1 MKELLPRLRGLS
13 WNGQRSLT
21 YRIISSTESG
31 TNGTEPLALSDDP
44 EVALQEYIAHLQQ
57 HDRHPSFCT
66 WLKSTIAVGRNG
78 DTLGTPVAVSDWLDP
93 ETRRDTV
100 IKDKVVLITG
110 GAQGF
115 GLALA
120 TGMAAAEA
128 QVILADRNIAGASRE
143 ADLLNRRF
151 QREVASAV
159 AVDVTDE
166 ASVAQMV
173 QEIVSRY
180 GGMDVVISNAG
191 VLRAGS
197 VQELSLADFRLVT
210 DVNYTGFFIVAKH
223 TAPILVQQS
232 QSARTHN
239 RPPWYGDIIEINSK
253 SGLAGSNKN
262 GAYAGSKF
270 GGIGLVQSFALEL
283 VAHNI
288 KVNAICPGNFLDGP
302 LWSDPETGLFVQYLK
317 AGKVPGA
324 TSIAEV
330 RAYYESRVPMGRGC
344 SGEDVLKA
352 LLYVIEQTYETGQA
366 VPVTG
371 GQEMLR

>member
-1 MKELLPRLRGLS
+1 MMVQLLPQLRGLS
-13 WNGQRSLT
+13 WNGHCSLT
-21 YRIISSTESG
+21 YRVVTAAADGNS
-31 TNGTEPLALSDDP
+31 PLMLSKDIQT
-44 EVALQEYIAHLQQ
+44 ALQEYAAYVQEH
-57 HDRHPSFCT
+57 HAHPSYVRWHDT
-66 WLKSTIAVGRNG
+66 TAAVGRNG
-78 DTLGTPVAVSDWLDP
+78 ATLGTAVSLHDWLNP
-93 ETRRDTV
+93 PATRAAV
-100 IKDKVVLITG
+100 VQDKVILITG

-120 TGMAAAEA
+120 TGMAAAGA
-128 QVILADRNIAGASRE
+128 QVILADRNAAGAQRE
-143 ADLLNRRF
+143 ADQLNQRF
-151 QREVASAV
+151 QRETASAV

-166 ASVAQMV
+166 ESVAQMV
-173 QEIVSRY
+173 RDIVYRY
-180 GGMDVVISNAG
+180 GGIDVVISNAG

-210 DVNYTGFFIVAKH
+210 EVNYTGFFIITKH

-232 QSARTHN
+232 QSARNHN
-239 RPPWYGDIIEINSK
+239 RPPWHGDIIEINSK

-283 VAHNI
+283 VEHGI

-302 LWSDPETGLFVQYLK
+302 LWSDPHTGLFVQYLN

-324 TSIAEV
+324 TSIADV

-344 SGEDVLKA
+344 TGEDVLKA

-366 VPVTG
+366 LPVTG

>member
-1 MKELLPRLRGLS
+1 MVHLLPRLRGLS
-13 WNGQRSLT
+13 WNGHCSLT
-21 YRIISSTESG
+21 YRVFAAAAVSDS
-31 TNGTEPLALSDDP
+31 PLMLSEDIQT
-44 EVALQEYIAHLQQ
+44 ALQEYADYVQEH
-57 HDRHPSFCT
+57 HAHPSFIAWHDT
-66 WLKSTIAVGRNG
+66 TVAVGRNG
-78 DTLGTPVAVSDWLDP
+78 ATLGTAVPLHDWLNP
-93 ETRRDTV
+93 PATRTAV
-100 IKDKVVLITG
+100 VQDKVILITG

-120 TGMAAAEA
+120 TGMAEAGA
-128 QVILADRNIAGASRE
+128 QVILADRNAAGAQRG
-143 ADLLNRRF
+143 ADQLNQRF
-151 QREVASAV
+151 QRETASAM

-166 ASVAQMV
+166 ESVTQMV
-173 QEIVSRY
+173 QDIVHRY
-180 GGMDVVISNAG
+180 GGIDVVISNAG

-210 DVNYTGFFIVAKH
+210 EVNYTGFFIVTKH
-223 TAPILVQQS
+223 TAPILIQQS
-232 QSARTHN
+232 QSARSHN

-283 VAHNI
+283 VEHGI

-302 LWSDPETGLFVQYLK
+302 LWSDPHSGLFVQYLN

-324 TSIAEV
+324 TSIADV

-344 SGEDVLKA
+344 TGEDVLKA

-366 VPVTG
+366 LPVTG